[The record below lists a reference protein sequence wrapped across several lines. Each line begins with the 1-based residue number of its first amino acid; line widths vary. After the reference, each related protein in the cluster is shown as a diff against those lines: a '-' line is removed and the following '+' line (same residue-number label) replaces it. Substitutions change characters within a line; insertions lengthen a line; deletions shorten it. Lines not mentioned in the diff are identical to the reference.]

1 MAKNQRRTRGAGSL
15 YQRADGTWVAT
26 QELPPDPRTG
36 KRRRLTA
43 KGKSRSAAAARL
55 KTKVEGAR
63 LDGELTIQQLP
74 TLAEWMDHWLESR
87 KYRLRPATAACYR
100 MAINHISQFIG
111 ETRLDRI
118 TPQLLEK
125 WQVMEEA
132 QYAHKTVLTDR
143 GVVGGA
149 LKQAVKNGLLTKN
162 PLEATEPPVGSTKP
176 REAPTPAEAAAII
189 AAEDR
194 PVWRLQWCLAFLGMR
209 QGERQGVTRG
219 ELEVR
224 DGVPGIRIAH
234 QVRKGKPEDWPAND
248 RPYTKPVPGH
258 PGFVYAPAK
267 TKAGQRWVPL
277 LGTALAAWREVAEAN
292 PGGDDDLVCL
302 SSTGLPLTG
311 TRERKAWIRV
321 LDRAGIGRWLVPHS
335 ARHTADSILAM
346 LGVPDATR
354 IGILGHS
361 STAMDAVYVHAQTE
375 AVVAAAQA
383 LAGELEGTEAGA

>member
-1 MAKNQRRTRGAGSL
+1 M
-15 YQRADGTWVAT
+15 
-26 QELPPDPRTG
+26 
-36 KRRRLTA
+36 
-43 KGKSRSAAAARL
+43 ARL

-63 LDGELTIQQLP
+63 LDGELAIQQLP
-74 TLAEWMDHWLESR
+74 TLAEWMAHWLESR
-87 KYRLRPATAACYR
+87 MYRLRPATAACYK
-100 MAINHISQFIG
+100 MSINHVRQFIG
-111 ETRLDRI
+111 ETRIDRV

-125 WQVMEEA
+125 WQVQEEA

-143 GVVGGA
+143 GVLGCA
-149 LKQAVKNGLLTKN
+149 LKQAVANELLSKN
-162 PLEATEPPVGSTKP
+162 PLDATELPLGVTKP

-219 ELEVR
+219 EVEVR
-224 DGVPGIRIAH
+224 DGVPGIRILH

-248 RPYTKPVPGH
+248 RQNVQPVPGH
-258 PGFVYAPAK
+258 PGYVYAPAK

-277 LGTALAAWREVAEAN
+277 LGTALEAWKEVVELN
-292 PGGDDDLVCL
+292 PGDDDALLCL
-302 SSTGLPLTG
+302 SSTGRPLTG
-311 TRERKAWIRV
+311 ARERKAWIRV
-321 LDRAGIGRWLVPHS
+321 LDRAGIKRWLVPHS

-361 STAMDAVYVHAQTE
+361 STAMDTVYVHAQTE

-383 LAGELEGTEAGA
+383 LAGELEGAETGE

>member
-15 YQRADGTWVAT
+15 YQRADGVWVAT

-63 LDGELTIQQLP
+63 LDGELTVQQLP
-74 TLAEWMDHWLESR
+74 TLAEWMAHWLESR
-87 KYRLRPATAACYR
+87 TYRLRPATAACYR
-100 MAINHISQFIG
+100 MAINHVNQFIG
-111 ETRLDRI
+111 ETRLDRV

-125 WQVMEEA
+125 WQVQEEA
-132 QYAHKTVLTDR
+132 RYAHKTVLTDR
-143 GVVGGA
+143 GVLGCA
-149 LKQAVKNGLLTKN
+149 LKQAVSNGLISKN
-162 PLEATEPPVGSTKP
+162 PLDATELPLGVTKP

-219 ELEVR
+219 EIEVR
-224 DGVPGIRIAH
+224 DGVPGIRILH

-248 RPYTKPVPGH
+248 RPNVHVVPGH
-258 PGFVYAPAK
+258 PGYVYAPAK
-267 TKAGQRWVPL
+267 TKAGRRWVPL
-277 LGTALAAWREVAEAN
+277 LGTALEAWKEVDALN
-292 PGGDDDLVCL
+292 PGDDDALLCL
-302 SSTGLPLTG
+302 SSTGRPLTG
-311 TRERKAWIRV
+311 ARERKAWTRV
-321 LDRAGIGRWLVPHS
+321 LDRAGIERWLVPHS

-361 STAMDAVYVHAQTE
+361 STAMDQVYVHAQTE

-383 LAGELEGTEAGA
+383 LAGELEGAETAA

>member
-1 MAKNQRRTRGAGSL
+1 MAKNHRRTRGAGSL
-15 YQRADGTWVAT
+15 YQRADGVWVAT

-43 KGKSRSAAAARL
+43 KGKSRSAAMTRL

-63 LDGELTIQQLP
+63 MDGELSIRQPP

-87 KYRLRPATAACYR
+87 TYRLRPATAACYR
-100 MAINHISQFIG
+100 MAINHVNQFIG
-111 ETRLDRI
+111 ETRLDRV
-118 TPQLLEK
+118 TPQLLER
-125 WQVMEEA
+125 WQMQEEA
-132 QYAHKTVLTDR
+132 RYAHKTVLTDR
-143 GVVGGA
+143 GVIGGA
-149 LKQAVKNGLLTKN
+149 LKQAVKNGLIARN
-162 PLEATEPPVGSTKP
+162 PLDATEPPVGSTKP

-224 DGVPGIRIAH
+224 DGVPGIRIEH
-234 QVRKGKPEDWPAND
+234 QIRKGKPEAWPAND
-248 RPYTKPVPGH
+248 RPNVRPVPGH
-258 PGFVYAPAK
+258 PGYVFAPAK

-277 LGTALAAWREVAEAN
+277 LGTALEAWKAVDEMN
-292 PGGDDDLVCL
+292 PGGVDDLLCL

-311 TRERKAWIRV
+311 SRERKAWIRV
-321 LDRAGIGRWLVPHS
+321 LDRAGIERWLVPHS

-383 LAGELEGTEAGA
+383 LAGELEGTETGV